1 MGGAGLFTQRPQL
14 LKHAQRSGPQQSSP
28 RTQAHLR
35 NDCHM
40 DIRRHEQKGLLGSM
54 PRHRARGRSAR
65 REGDPITRERTDFPR
80 GEGAVP
86 PRPVDAAKAAAAQ
99 EAVRMAAEVAEI
111 ALTAAALMMR
121 ELLVRLE
128 GSAPDT
134 KDRNHRP
141 SADSE
146 APQ

>member
-1 MGGAGLFTQRPQL
+1 
-14 LKHAQRSGPQQSSP
+14 
-28 RTQAHLR
+28 
-35 NDCHM
+35 
-40 DIRRHEQKGLLGSM
+40 
-54 PRHRARGRSAR
+54 
-65 REGDPITRERTDFPR
+65 
-80 GEGAVP
+80 
-86 PRPVDAAKAAAAQ
+86 
-99 EAVRMAAEVAEI
+99 MAAEVAEI